1 MKFFLLTTA
10 LTLLLSVSVVSADA
24 LKNSLN
30 NLMNQKDSSGMV
42 NLNGVGINAKPK
54 RIVNN
59 RVKFNSRP
67 ESTIIGHY
75 HDAKPVRKK
84 EADKYL
90 KKVTKGK
97 IKDID
102 LLPRKQRLLILKDL
116 QMMYK
121 MKHFKSRES
130 TAVVATVNG
139 TEIHKKEAD
148 TFLASVTSG
157 KVKDFDK
164 LDNKQRLMLI
174 KDLVKPIILSEAID
188 ENITE
193 EEKEA
198 IFKQMWLEKQR
209 LSIKVSSEEMLALY
223 EAKKKNILATNPQ
236 AQVPHY
242 MSLGDSL
249 KNEILEQ
256 KVMAKLMKDVNITVN
271 YESNV
276 TVVDTNQSSAALDK
290 IQNTKESK

>member
-1 MKFFLLTTA
+1 
-10 LTLLLSVSVVSADA
+10 
-24 LKNSLN
+24 
-30 NLMNQKDSSGMV
+30 
-42 NLNGVGINAKPK
+42 
-54 RIVNN
+54 
-59 RVKFNSRP
+59 
-67 ESTIIGHY
+67 
-75 HDAKPVRKK
+75 
-84 EADKYL
+84 
-90 KKVTKGK
+90 
-97 IKDID
+97 
-102 LLPRKQRLLILKDL
+102 
-116 QMMYK
+116 

-139 TEIHKKEAD
+139 KEIHKKEAD

-164 LDNKQRLMLI
+164 LDNKQRFMLI

-209 LSIKVSSEEMLALY
+209 LSIKVSSDEMLALY

-249 KNEILEQ
+249 KREIVEQ

-271 YESNV
+271 YENNV
-276 TVVDTNQSSAALDK
+276 TVVDSNQSSVALDK
-290 IQNTKESK
+290 IQNIKDSK